1 MMGIIV
7 KNKSVSTICVFFL
20 LIGSGCSISYSV
32 DQSSESIAQSLDSIS
47 GSFES
52 ITSISTS
59 SGSGKQEVAEAMQR
73 FKEDIAALTHVFLK
87 TENDAPYLFEKQL
100 GEVAQ
105 QYGILDWEN
114 DPQIYFAIGG
124 ALRESGIHEAELDG
138 LTMLQ
143 SSVMKQNKVQILE
156 GYQEV

>member
-1 MMGIIV
+1 MIV
-7 KNKSVSTICVFFL
+7 TKRAISTIGLFIL

-59 SGSGKQEVAEAMQR
+59 SGSGKQDVAKAMQR
-73 FKEDIAALTHVFLK
+73 FREDIAALTHVFLK
-87 TENDAPYLFEKQL
+87 KENDEPYIFEQQL
-100 GEVAQ
+100 AEVAQ

-114 DPQIYFAIGG
+114 EPQIYFAIGG
-124 ALRESGIHEAELDG
+124 ALRLSGINEAELDS
-138 LTMLQ
+138 LTLLQ
-143 SSVMKQNKVQILE
+143 SSVMKRNKSQILD